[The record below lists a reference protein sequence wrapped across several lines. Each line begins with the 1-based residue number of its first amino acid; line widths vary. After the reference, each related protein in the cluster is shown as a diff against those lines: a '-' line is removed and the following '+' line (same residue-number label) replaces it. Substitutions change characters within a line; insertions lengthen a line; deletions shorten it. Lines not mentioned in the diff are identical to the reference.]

1 MRVERVYWCNLWGS
15 NSRENGRNMLH
26 SSTQKLLLKLHEMTL
41 DGAIAWKEAEN
52 DAVKLETEGYCVL
65 ISPDPIGMELN
76 TVKGRLLE
84 KADETI
90 LAATPIDENR
100 SFIDVISEIA
110 QEGARYAR
118 GTEQAINAILGAAE
132 TGVLSEGLDFPFRD
146 AGEET
151 GGGLDTPETA
161 AMAAAVGDLAARLN
175 SEEAQQQSE
184 AVVGESLSEAPAA
197 TEAPVAET
205 PLEEKPF
212 DTTDVAETE
221 EIEAVAQ
228 TTPDVAETQA
238 EAEVS
243 EPQAEN
249 GPEQS
254 EVLAETPAQA
264 DQQPEDVAAVPEA
277 SSLGETPEIVA
288 EPQNGATVAQE
299 VLVDEAHGQA
309 DQVVATSVPPTEPPA
324 EPIASETVAE
334 EITAEVTSVSET
346 QPEATADVVA
356 TAIADEGVD
365 TSGVSDEALPPPPH
379 DFLLSAEAAAASRH
393 PTIETPEEAAEEN
406 DEATAAEPEA
416 ESTPDS
422 TPAAPVEESNTPPAP
437 PMMPQGNV
445 PTPPTMPVRSADP
458 KTPSPVGF
466 QQPVFEPKK
475 ESKPAAS
482 EGLRKVTAL
491 GFALGRH
498 SGSTVSGI
506 PTDIEQRA
514 NDHSKNANGDAAT
527 NGANGSNGAYKPWG

>member
-1 MRVERVYWCNLWGS
+1 
-15 NSRENGRNMLH
+15 MLH

-90 LAATPIDENR
+90 LSATPIDENR

-184 AVVGESLSEAPAA
+184 TVVGEPLSEAPAN
-197 TEAPVAET
+197 TEASVAET
-205 PLEEKPF
+205 LPEEKPF
-212 DTTDVAETE
+212 DKTDVAETE
-221 EIEAVAQ
+221 EIEAIAE
-228 TTPDVAETQA
+228 TTPDVAEAQA
-238 EAEVS
+238 EAEAS
-243 EPQAEN
+243 ESQVEN
-249 GPEQS
+249 SPELS
-254 EVLAETPAQA
+254 EVVVETPVQA
-264 DQQPEDVAAVPEA
+264 DQQPDDVVAAPEA
-277 SSLGETPEIVA
+277 SSLGKTPEIVA
-288 EPQNGATVAQE
+288 EQQNGATVAQE
-299 VLVDEAHGQA
+299 ALVDEAHGQA
-309 DQVVATSVPPTEPPA
+309 DNVVATSVPPTEPPA
-324 EPIASETVAE
+324 EPIAAETVAE
-334 EITAEVTSVSET
+334 ETTVEIASVSET
-346 QPEATADVVA
+346 QPEATTEVVA
-356 TAIADEGVD
+356 AAIADEGVD
-365 TSGVSDEALPPPPH
+365 ASGVSDEALPPPPH

-393 PTIETPEEAAEEN
+393 PTIETPEAVEEG
-406 DEATAAEPEA
+406 DKATAAEPEA

-422 TPAAPVEESNTPPAP
+422 TPAAPVDQVEAPPAP
-437 PMMPQGNV
+437 PTTPQGNV

-475 ESKPAAS
+475 DSKPAAN